1 MKRTRLSRVLGLSDL
16 SILSSASMAPAY
28 SIASTFGLMVAAAGS
43 GAILSLIA
51 LSIPIVFIAIAFHRL
66 CEDQSDAGSTYAWS
80 RVAFGYKPGAFAAW
94 IVVLS
99 YFFAAVAAVVPAG
112 IYTLELLSSFGVLPA
127 ALVNQAPAVAIA
139 GGCWVLVASALL
151 IGGMRPTARA
161 TGLFLLLEVA
171 ALMLFAVIAAFH
183 HPAPA
188 VAASHSHLMTLGARG
203 MSGFLAAMVL
213 SIWVTDGW
221 EVSSYASEE
230 NVGTS
235 RQPGLGGLVGLLITV
250 AIVVVC
256 MAAYSRVSDLASIS
270 SHAADTLAFVAV
282 QLGGGWKTTVMVIT
296 VLVSTAATLWTTQLG
311 ISRGIF
317 SMARDRVFP
326 QALSAVHP
334 SFGTPHLSILAV
346 NVGVLAVTLLTGL
359 MPSANEALLE
369 VVNASSIFL
378 GLTFILTGLACVVHF
393 RRKGFP
399 VTDLTRVVLP
409 AIGTIAVTALLVF
422 NFASQSRVDQW
433 IALGGIAIGVVFAAV
448 PRLPK
453 PAAPRYRVPAA

>member
-28 SIASTFGLMVAAAGS
+28 SIASTFGLMVAASGS
-43 GAILSLIA
+43 GAILSLVV
-51 LSIPIVFIAIAFHRL
+51 LTIPIVFIAIAFHRL
-66 CEDQSDAGSTYAWS
+66 CEDRADAGSTYAWS
-80 RVAFGYKPGAFAAW
+80 RVAFGYKAGAFAAW

-112 IYTLELLSSFGVLPA
+112 IYTLELLSSFGWVPA
-127 ALVNQAPAVAIA
+127 SLATQAPAVAIA
-139 GGCWVLVASALL
+139 GSCWVLVASGLL

-161 TGLFLLLEVA
+161 TGLFLLLEVG
-171 ALMLFAVIAAFH
+171 ALMLFAGMALFH
-183 HPAPA
+183 HP
-188 VAASHSHLMTLGARG
+188 VAAAAASQHPITLGAKG
-203 MSGFLAAMVL
+203 LTGFLAAMVL

-221 EVSSYASEE
+221 EVSTYASEE
-230 NVGTS
+230 NSGTS
-235 RQPGLGGLVGLLITV
+235 RQPGLGGLFGLLITV
-250 AIVVVC
+250 AIVIIC

-282 QLGGGWKTTVMVIT
+282 QLGGGWKTTLMVVT

-326 QALSAVHP
+326 RALSAVHP

-346 NVGVLAVTLLTGL
+346 NMGVMFVTLLTGFL
-359 MPSANEALLE
+359 PSANEALNQ

-378 GLTFILTGLACVVHF
+378 GMTFILTGLACIVHF

-399 VTDLTRVVLP
+399 VSDLTRMVLP
-409 AIGTIAVTALLVF
+409 AIGTIAVIALLVF
-422 NFASQSRVDQW
+422 NFANQSRVDQY
-433 IALGGIAIGVVFAAV
+433 IVLVVGIAFGVIFAAV
-448 PRLPK
+448 PRLPR
-453 PAAPRYRVPAA
+453 AAPPYRVPAA

>member
-1 MKRTRLSRVLGLSDL
+1 
-16 SILSSASMAPAY
+16 
-28 SIASTFGLMVAAAGS
+28 
-43 GAILSLIA
+43 
-51 LSIPIVFIAIAFHRL
+51 
-66 CEDQSDAGSTYAWS
+66 
-80 RVAFGYKPGAFAAW
+80 
-94 IVVLS
+94 
-99 YFFAAVAAVVPAG
+99 
-112 IYTLELLSSFGVLPA
+112 
-127 ALVNQAPAVAIA
+127 
-139 GGCWVLVASALL
+139 
-151 IGGMRPTARA
+151 
-161 TGLFLLLEVA
+161 
-171 ALMLFAVIAAFH
+171 
-183 HPAPA
+183 
-188 VAASHSHLMTLGARG
+188 
-203 MSGFLAAMVL
+203 
-213 SIWVTDGW
+213 VTDGW